1 MDATQNVSSSSL
13 FYSSPTGCPL
23 FSQTSQYALRAVVW
37 LAEHRNEG
45 PVGNKRIASDTQV
58 PASYL
63 SKILHD
69 LASAGFLT
77 SRRGVGGGFQLIAH
91 PKELTM
97 LDVVNAVDP
106 LKRINFCAHLQAG
119 AADKMCPM
127 HQRLNQAIS
136 SVERLLADSTIEDVM
151 QEHLATAKAEGRL
164 HDAFDSSHGEFG
176 RAPAANAVEHS
187 PTAPPTAHNTSPHHP
202 DASPLATF

>member
-1 MDATQNVSSSSL
+1 M
-13 FYSSPTGCPL
+13 
-23 FSQTSQYALRAVVW
+23 FSQTSEYALRAVVW

-91 PKELTM
+91 PRELTM

-106 LKRINFCAHLQAG
+106 LKRITFCAHLKDG
-119 AADKMCPM
+119 AEGQMCPM
-127 HQRLNQAIS
+127 HRRLNQAIA
-136 SVERLLADSTIEDVM
+136 SVERTLANSTIEDVM
-151 QEHLATAKAEGRL
+151 QEHLVNANGEDGLHGRV
-164 HDAFDSSHGEFG
+164 DSSHNEFD
-176 RAPAANAVEHS
+176 RTPAANAVDHS
-187 PTAPPTAHNTSPHHP
+187 SSPPPTSHGATTHSP
-202 DASPLATF
+202 DASPLATY